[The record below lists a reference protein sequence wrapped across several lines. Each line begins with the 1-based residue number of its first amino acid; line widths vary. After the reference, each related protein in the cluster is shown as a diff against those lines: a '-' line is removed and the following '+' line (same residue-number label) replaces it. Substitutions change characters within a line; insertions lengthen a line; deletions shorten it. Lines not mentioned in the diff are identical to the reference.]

1 MTPKK
6 NLGLAEA
13 VAQLVESLLAS
24 AKPQSIP
31 STELTK
37 HSGTHH

>member
-13 VAQLVESLLAS
+13 VAQLVESLLSKREAPVN
-24 AKPQSIP
+24 PQHRID
-31 STELTK
+31 
-37 HSGTHH
+37 